1 VKPVDTADVPEYYEH
16 IQFAMDLRTIGER
29 LRAKYYRTPHLVC
42 AARACVPNV
51 YAQFRAD
58 VRRMLHNCYKF
69 NAENTLYYQAGIE
82 LDKYFEELWS
92 ALAF

>member
-1 VKPVDTADVPEYYEH
+1 MKPVDTADVPEYYEH
-16 IQFAMDLRTIGER
+16 IQFPMDLRTIGER

-42 AARACVPNV
+42 VRVRAHSVHS
-51 YAQFRAD
+51 QFRAD
-58 VRRMLHNCYKF
+58 VRRLLHNCYKF

>member
-1 VKPVDTADVPEYYEH
+1 
-16 IQFAMDLRTIGER
+16 
-29 LRAKYYRTPHLVC
+29 
-42 AARACVPNV
+42 
-51 YAQFRAD
+51 
-58 VRRMLHNCYKF
+58 MLHNCYKF